1 MISEETCAVR
11 LGLTRVVM
19 TSMRR
24 EHLVEGDDWTLDG
37 RRVMITDA
45 GQGKLLQAVGIPRP
59 AQNTGLP
66 ENDKMLEEPQQS
78 TVEEPHQNGHD
89 MLSAPL
95 PASNF
100 IRRNQNPFSFP
111 NTAGE
116 IESDDQRESGIGVEQ
131 ASGLVASILSRIRPA
146 TALPRIEIT
155 MIAVTWAMIL
165 MSPSGVS
172 CAIRVRLTAV
182 GRREYTEGPPFL
194 PVPALGPRPG
204 RRWRRECRAARGR
217 GTGR

>member
-131 ASGLVASILSRIRPA
+131 ASGLVASILSRMRPA
-146 TALPRIEIT
+146 TEPPNDRDHHDQGHQAQDLDEPGRGQLCHLQFDSERSDGASIAEAPIE
-155 MIAVTWAMIL
+155 
-165 MSPSGVS
+165 
-172 CAIRVRLTAV
+172 
-182 GRREYTEGPPFL
+182 
-194 PVPALGPRPG
+194 PATLGP
-204 RRWRRECRAARGR
+204 
-217 GTGR
+217 